1 MTTSNTAFRIAE
13 LDFDT
18 IKLNLR
24 NYLRSQSQFQ
34 DYDFE
39 GAGLNILLD
48 VLAYNTH
55 YMAYYLNM
63 VGNEMFLDSA
73 LTRNSIVSHA
83 KHLNYVPTSRRAATA
98 NVNILVTPPS
108 GNTLSTIT
116 LPKYTQFQSEA
127 IDGINY
133 SFVTTEAYV
142 ASKNLTS
149 NTFTFSSVELKQG
162 ERLSY
167 DFPVTENNPTRNF
180 IIPSANID
188 TQTLTV
194 EVQTSSLDT
203 SSNVFVQVSDI
214 TTINAN
220 SKVYFLSAVENDQ
233 YSMYFGDNYL
243 GKGLSNGNIILTDYV
258 VTDGD
263 LANKANNFTIQETV
277 YGFSNVIV
285 TSVSSAEGGA
295 ERETTDQIKFR
306 APIAYTY
313 QNRAVT
319 TNDYLNLLAR
329 DYPAVDQISVWG
341 GQDNDPVVYG
351 KVFISMKPKAGY
363 VITNAE
369 KDRITKEIISNLNVV
384 TVTPELIDPEYTYII
399 TRVKVYYDQASTT
412 LTAPEIQTLVRNTI
426 VSYSSTELN
435 KFNEPFKFS
444 RLQTAIDNAD
454 PSITNSNLDIIL
466 QKRFTP
472 TLNES
477 LNYEITFNAP
487 LQRGG
492 VFDKLSSYPSFTILD
507 SSGVSRTAYIEEVP
521 LSYTG
526 VESVAMTASGSNY
539 VDPPTVIISG
549 DGSGATARASIVNGK
564 VISVSILERGVNYT
578 RAIISFESDTGSGA
592 AAQAVLS
599 ARYGTLRIF
608 YYKDNGEKIIINE
621 NIGTI
626 DYEIGKISLTSFR
639 PTGITT
645 NPYYTDGVLIFNI
658 GSQEQRIEPTRNR
671 ILSLDTTDSLS
682 IQIEVEAV

>member
-1 MTTSNTAFRIAE
+1 MATSNTSFRIAE

-48 VLAYNTH
+48 ILAYNTH

-73 LTRNSIVSHA
+73 LIRNSIISHA
-83 KHLNYVPTSRRAATA
+83 KHLNYTPTSRRAAKA
-98 NVNILVTPPS
+98 EVNILVTPPS
-108 GNTLSTIT
+108 GNTLSTLT
-116 LPKYTQFQSEA
+116 LPKYTEFESEA
-127 IDGINY
+127 IDGVNY
-133 SFVTTEAYV
+133 TFVTTEAYV
-142 ASKNLTS
+142 STKNLTS
-149 NTFTFSSVELKQG
+149 NTFTFSGVELKQG

-167 DFPVTENNPTRNF
+167 DFAVTENNPTRNF
-180 IIPSANID
+180 TIPSANID
-188 TQTLTV
+188 TTTLTV

-220 SKVYFLSAVENDQ
+220 SKVYFLSAVENEQ
-233 YSMYFGDNYL
+233 YSMYFGDGFL

-258 VTDGD
+258 VTDAD
-263 LANKANNFTIQETV
+263 LGNSANLFTIMGEV
-277 YGFSNVIV
+277 GGFSNVIV
-285 TSVSSAEGGA
+285 SSVSAASGGF

-319 TNDYLNLLAR
+319 TTDYLNLLVR

-369 KDRITKEIISNLNVV
+369 KNRITNEIITNLNVV
-384 TVTPELIDPEYTYII
+384 TVTPELINPEYTYILTKAKI
-399 TRVKVYYDQASTT
+399 YYDQSSTN

-426 VSYSSTELN
+426 VSYASTELN

-454 PSITNSNLDIIL
+454 PSITNSDLSITL

-472 TLNES
+472 SLNES

-492 VFDKLSSYPSFTILD
+492 VFDKLSSFPSFTILD
-507 SSGVSRTAYIEEVP
+507 SNGITRTAYIEEVP

-526 VESVAMTASGSNY
+526 VESVAMVASGSNY
-539 VDPPTVIISG
+539 TEAPIVTISG

-564 VISVSILERGVNYT
+564 VISVKILTRGSNYT
-578 RAIISFESDTGSGA
+578 RATVSFESDSGSGA
-592 AAQAVLS
+592 SAEAVLS
-599 ARYGTLRIF
+599 ARYGTLRVF
-608 YYKDNGEKIIINE
+608 YYKDNGEKIIINSD
-621 NIGTI
+621 IGTI
-626 DYEIGKISLTSFR
+626 DYEVGKINLVGFKPTTITS
-639 PTGITT
+639 
-645 NPYYTDGVLIFNI
+645 NPYYTDGVLVFNI
-658 GSQEQRIEPTRNR
+658 GSEEQRIEPTRNR
-671 ILSLDTTDSLS
+671 ILTLDTTDPLS
-682 IQIEVEAV
+682 IQIDVEAV

>member
-1 MTTSNTAFRIAE
+1 MATSNTSFRIAE

-24 NYLRSQSQFQ
+24 NYLRSQNQFQ

-48 VLAYNTH
+48 ILAYNTH

-73 LTRNSIVSHA
+73 LIRNSIISHA
-83 KHLNYVPTSRRAATA
+83 KHLNYTPTSRRAATA
-98 NVNILVTPPS
+98 EVSILVTPPS
-108 GNTLSTIT
+108 GNTLSTLT
-116 LPKYTQFQSEA
+116 LPKYTEFQSEA
-127 IDGINY
+127 IDGVNY
-133 SFVTTEAYV
+133 TFVTTEAYV
-142 ASKNLTS
+142 STKNLTS
-149 NTFTFSSVELKQG
+149 NTFTFSGVELKQG

-167 DFPVTENNPTRNF
+167 DFAVTENNPTRNF
-180 IIPSANID
+180 VIPSANID
-188 TQTLTV
+188 TTTLTV
-194 EVQTSSLDT
+194 EVQTSTLDT

-220 SKVYFLSAVENDQ
+220 SKVYFLSAVENEQ

-258 VTDGD
+258 VTDAD
-263 LANKANNFTIQETV
+263 LGNKANVFTIMGEV
-277 YGFSNVIV
+277 GGFSNVIV
-285 TSVSSAEGGA
+285 NSVAAASGGA
-295 ERETTDQIKFR
+295 ERETTEQIKFR

-319 TNDYLNLLAR
+319 TTDYLNLLAR

-369 KDRITKEIISNLNVV
+369 KNRITNEIITNLNVV
-384 TVTPELIDPEYTYII
+384 TVTPELIDPEYTYILTKAKI
-399 TRVKVYYDQASTT
+399 YYDQSSTN

-426 VSYSSTELN
+426 VSYASTELN

-454 PSITNSNLDIIL
+454 PSITNSDLSITL

-472 TLNES
+472 SLNES

-492 VFDKLSSYPSFTILD
+492 VFDKLSSFPSFTILD
-507 SSGVSRTAYIEEVP
+507 SNGITRTAYIEEVP

-526 VESVAMTASGSNY
+526 VESVAMVASGSNY
-539 VDPPTVIISG
+539 TEAPTVTISG

-564 VISVSILERGVNYT
+564 VISVKILTRGSNYT
-578 RAIISFESDTGSGA
+578 RATVSFESDSGSGA
-592 AAQAVLS
+592 SAEAVLS
-599 ARYGTLRIF
+599 ARYGTLRVF
-608 YYKDNGEKIIINE
+608 YYKDNGEKIIINSD
-621 NIGTI
+621 IGTI
-626 DYEIGKISLTSFR
+626 DYEVGKINLVGFKPTTITS
-639 PTGITT
+639 
-645 NPYYTDGVLIFNI
+645 NPYYTDGVLVFNI
-658 GSQEQRIEPTRNR
+658 GSEEQRIEPTRNR
-671 ILSLDTTDSLS
+671 ILTLDTTDSLS
-682 IQIEVEAV
+682 IQIDVEAV